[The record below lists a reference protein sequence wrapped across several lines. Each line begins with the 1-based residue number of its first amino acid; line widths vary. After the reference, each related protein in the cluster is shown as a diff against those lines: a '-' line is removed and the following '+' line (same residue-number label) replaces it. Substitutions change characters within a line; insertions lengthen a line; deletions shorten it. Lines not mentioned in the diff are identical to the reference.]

1 MEKSTA
7 VPSASPPRIVTLAS
21 VPFRVLLMSGQT
33 TDAAEFLEAWS
44 QTVPAQSFHPA
55 EVSHFSFAS
64 PPNVL
69 SALALLDS
77 VRKGC
82 FHAVIMMPPAASW
95 SRLRHLADESQ
106 RPLRT
111 RAFPLGLPELDA
123 EAVSK
128 TQCSNRQ
135 LEVTSWICEQAAQ
148 CKNRRVAILMTFPED
163 FAGHVS
169 HGPASP
175 WALEDFR
182 SLQQHAGEVQ
192 RYAVYLCRFAGTEQR
207 RAVGCWS
214 NFRALQQE
222 GYTGWPTHVR
232 HAAQLQ
238 YTGPLPRSCPCV
250 TQHMPMRGTASGQ
263 EFNSTQQQT
272 LGVKFWLRALRD
284 ASPTEPIPLRD
295 GISSQLV
302 SVSASPLRSIAAS
315 AQSWSSLYRAW
326 SSGSLTRGLLR
337 DYSDPQTVERYLS
350 GTVTSTCKVFSSE
363 STLGSLGRDRQVDS
377 TAVMTA
383 TDAATDAVSSPGF
396 VAPPLVAPAGR
407 STGSSSLL
415 CLPSPPTFLSS
426 PRRSRSP
433 RTRKAP
439 LASLRPRGNVGCLG
453 FASGPGIAVASDRG
467 LVRHLWFLFFSL
479 VVVLT
484 FFV

>member
-1 MEKSTA
+1 MRLTQTTDLNSATAQQMEKSTA

-82 FHAVIMMPPAASW
+82 FHAVIMMPPATSW

-182 SLQQHAGEVQ
+182 SLQLHAGEVQ

-272 LGVKFWLRALRD
+272 LGVQFWLRALRD
-284 ASPTEPIPLRD
+284 ASRQSPFPL
-295 GISSQLV
+295 GMAFL
-302 SVSASPLRSIAAS
+302 L
-315 AQSWSSLYRAW
+315 SWSLFR
-326 SSGSLTRGLLR
+326 LLR
-337 DYSDPQTVERYLS
+337 FGRSQPQR
-350 GTVTSTCKVFSSE
+350 
-363 STLGSLGRDRQVDS
+363 SLGLRCTER
-377 TAVMTA
+377 
-383 TDAATDAVSSPGF
+383 
-396 VAPPLVAPAGR
+396 GR
-407 STGSSSLL
+407 RVRSHEVCSETTQIHRLWNGTCQGQLL
-415 CLPSPPTFLSS
+415 
-426 PRRSRSP
+426 
-433 RTRKAP
+433 P
-439 LASLRPRGNVGCLG
+439 LARSFPLNP
-453 FASGPGIAVASDRG
+453 
-467 LVRHLWFLFFSL
+467 
-479 VVVLT
+479 
-484 FFV
+484 

>member
-1 MEKSTA
+1 MDKSTA

-238 YTGPLPRSCPCV
+238 YTGPLPRSCPCA

-295 GISSQLV
+295 GSSSQLV
-302 SVSASPLRSIAAS
+302 SVSASPLQSIAAS

-350 GTVTSTCKVFSSE
+350 GTVTSACKVFSSE
-363 STLGSLGRDRQVDS
+363 STLGSLGWEHQVDA
-377 TAVMTA
+377 TADTTA
-383 TDAATDAVSSPGF
+383 TGADASPGYGASP
-396 VAPPLVAPAGR
+396 VVAPAGR

-415 CLPSPPTFLSS
+415 CLPSPPPFLAS
-426 PRRSRSP
+426 PSRSRSP
-433 RTRKAP
+433 RKRKAP
-439 LASLRPRGNVGCLG
+439 LASLRPRGNDGGLG
-453 FASGPGIAVASDRG
+453 IASGPGIAVASDRG
-467 LVRHLWFLFFSL
+467 LVR
-479 VVVLT
+479 
-484 FFV
+484 

>member
-7 VPSASPPRIVTLAS
+7 VPSTSPPRIVTLAS

-33 TDAAEFLEAWS
+33 TDAAEFPEAWS

-69 SALALLDS
+69 SSLALLDR

-95 SRLRHLADESQ
+95 SRLWHLADESQ

-175 WALEDFR
+175 WALEGFR

-238 YTGPLPRSCPCV
+238 YTGPLPPFL
-250 TQHMPMRGTASGQ
+250 PMRDTAHANERHSKRAGIQFDATTDTGCQVLVACSSGR
-263 EFNSTQQQT
+263 FPDRTH
-272 LGVKFWLRALRD
+272 
-284 ASPTEPIPLRD
+284 SPW
-295 GISSQLV
+295 GWQFF
-302 SVSASPLRSIAAS
+302 SVGLCLDFSASVDRSLSAVLVFVVPSLVVGLAHTRFTQRLLRS
-315 AQSWSSLYRAW
+315 
-326 SSGSLTRGLLR
+326 T
-337 DYSDPQTVERYLS
+337 DF
-350 GTVTSTCKVFSSE
+350 GTVLVGDSYLHLQGLFLWIHAGFAWK
-363 STLGSLGRDRQVDS
+363 DHQVDS
-377 TAVMTA
+377 TAVT
-383 TDAATDAVSSPGF
+383 TVKDADSSPGF
-396 VAPPLVAPAGR
+396 VAPPLVAPAGRVAPPLVAPAGR

-415 CLPSPPTFLSS
+415 CLPSPPTFLAS
-426 PRRSRSP
+426 PSRSRSP
-433 RTRKAP
+433 RMRKAP
-439 LASLRPRGNVGCLG
+439 LASLRPRGK
-453 FASGPGIAVASDRG
+453 
-467 LVRHLWFLFFSL
+467 
-479 VVVLT
+479 
-484 FFV
+484 